1 MPDDF
6 EKKEEETYSFLQE
19 TRKDEQLKP
28 KKMIANVCKLAGKG
42 LVFGLAACL
51 AFCGLKPWAEAV
63 FEQRT
68 DVVTIPEDEE
78 PEAETVTEEVSEPQ
92 EYTVDNY
99 REMSGV
105 LTEVAKEATKSVVTV
120 EMVSDST
127 DLENLGEKTE
137 SVSGVIVWK
146 NLAEVLIAAPSRI
159 LEGEGTNL
167 QVTFCDGKTYEAKLK
182 KQDKN
187 SHLAVFAVMTPIL
200 KDSTKSHIQAATL
213 GNSNVVTK
221 GMPVI
226 ALGNQF
232 GYAGGS
238 GYGIISTVNNYIS
251 VADRAYRVLTTDIT
265 AAENGS
271 TILFNTDGEVIAIGD
286 QMVTGQESSN
296 LVTGYAISG
305 IKEVMELLSNG
316 YSVPYIGIRGVE
328 ITEEI
333 ANEQGIPQ
341 GIYVKGI
348 ESDSPAMQA
357 GIQNGDIVVSVD
369 GETVK
374 TLYGLGKVI
383 SKYKVGDHV
392 KIAVQRLGAEAYAEV
407 PFDVTIGS
415 KE

>member
-6 EKKEEETYSFLQE
+6 ENKQEEKYSFLQE
-19 TRKDEQLKP
+19 TLKDEQIKP
-28 KKMIANVCKLAGKG
+28 KKMIGNVCKIAGKG

-51 AFCGLKPWAEAV
+51 AFCGIKPWMEAV
-63 FEQRT
+63 FERQT

-78 PEAETVTEEVSEPQ
+78 PEEEEVTAEVPEQQ
-92 EYTVDNY
+92 EFTVGNY

-105 LTEVAKEATKSVVTV
+105 LTEVAKEASKSVVTV
-120 EMVSDST
+120 EIVSDST
-127 DLENLGEKTE
+127 DLESLGEKTE

-146 NLAEVLIAAPSRI
+146 NLAEVLVAAPSRI
-159 LEGEGTNL
+159 LDSEGAML
-167 QVTFCDGKTYEAKLK
+167 QITFNDGKTYEAKLK

-187 SHLAVFAVMTPIL
+187 SHLAVFSVMTPAL
-200 KDSTKSHIQAATL
+200 KDSTKKYIHAATL

-271 TILFNTDGEVIAIGD
+271 TVLFNTDGEVIGIGD
-286 QMVTGQESSN
+286 QMVTGQDSAT

-316 YSVPYIGIRGVE
+316 NAVPYIGIHGVE

-333 ANEQGIPQ
+333 AGAQGIPQ

-348 ESDSPAMQA
+348 EADSPAMQA
-357 GIQNGDIVVSVD
+357 GIQSGDIVVSVE

-392 KIAVQRLGAEAYAEV
+392 KMVVQRQGAEAYAEL

>member
-19 TRKDEQLKP
+19 TLKDEQRKP
-28 KKMIANVCKLAGKG
+28 KKIIATVCKLAGKG
-42 LVFGLAACL
+42 LVFGITACL
-51 AFCGLKPWAEAV
+51 AFCALKPWAEAV

-68 DVVTIPEDEE
+68 DVVTIPEDED
-78 PEAETVTEEVSEPQ
+78 PEVEAVTGEMPEQQ
-92 EYTVDNY
+92 EYTVENY

-105 LTEVAKEATKSVVTV
+105 LTEVAKEAVKSVVTV
-120 EMVSDST
+120 AMAGDSAN
-127 DLENLGEKTE
+127 LENLGEKTE

-159 LEGEGTNL
+159 LEGEGTNV
-167 QVTFCDGKTYEAKLK
+167 QITFYDGKTYEAKLK

-187 SHLAVFAVMTPIL
+187 SQLAVFAVMTPIL
-200 KDSTKSHIQAATL
+200 KDSTKNHIQAATL

-238 GYGIISTVNNYIS
+238 GYGIISTVNNSIS

-286 QMVTGQESSN
+286 QMVTGQESTT

-316 YSVPYIGIRGVE
+316 YGVPYIGIRGVE

-333 ANEQGIPQ
+333 AGEQGIPQ

-357 GIQNGDIVVSVD
+357 GIQNGDIVVSVE

-383 SKYKVGDHV
+383 AKYKVADHV
-392 KIAVQRLGAEAYAEV
+392 KIVVQRLGAEAYAEV

>member
-1 MPDDF
+1 MPDEF
-6 EKKEEETYSFLQE
+6 GKKEEETYSFLQE
-19 TRKDEQLKP
+19 TRKDEQIKP
-28 KKMIANVCKLAGKG
+28 KRIITNVCKIAGKG

-51 AFCGLKPWAEAV
+51 AFCGLKPWAEAI
-63 FEQRT
+63 FDQRT

-78 PEAETVTEEVSEPQ
+78 PEVEDVPEQEIQQQEFTVE
-92 EYTVDNY
+92 NY

-105 LTEVAKEATKSVVTV
+105 LTEVAKEAVKSVVTV
-120 EMVSDST
+120 EMAGDAT
-127 DLENLGEKTE
+127 NLENLGEKAE

-159 LEGEGTNL
+159 LDGEGTHI
-167 QVTFCDGKTYEAKLK
+167 QVTFYDGKTYEAKLK

-187 SHLAVFAVMTPIL
+187 SHLAVFSVGTPSL
-200 KDSTKSHIQAATL
+200 KDSTQHHIQAATL

-286 QMVTGQESSN
+286 QMVTGQESAT

-316 YSVPYIGIRGVE
+316 YGVPYIGICGVE

-333 ANEQGIPQ
+333 SNEQGIPQ

-348 ESDSPAMQA
+348 ESDSPAMQS
-357 GIQNGDIVVSVD
+357 GIQNGDIVVSVE

-392 KIAVQRLGAEAYAEV
+392 KIAVQRQGAEAYAEV

>member
-6 EKKEEETYSFLQE
+6 ENKEEKYSFLQE
-19 TRKDEQLKP
+19 TLKDEQRNP
-28 KKMIANVCKLAGKG
+28 KKIIAAVCKLAGKG

-63 FEQRT
+63 FEQKT
-68 DVVTIPEDEE
+68 DVVTIPEDED
-78 PEAETVTEEVSEPQ
+78 PEVEAVTEEMPEQQ
-92 EYTVDNY
+92 EYTVENY

-105 LTEVAKEATKSVVTV
+105 LTEVAKEAVKSVVTV
-120 EMVSDST
+120 EMAGDST
-127 DLENLGEKTE
+127 DLESLGEKTE

-159 LEGEGTNL
+159 LEGEGTNI
-167 QVTFCDGKTYEAKLK
+167 QITFYDGKTYEAKLK

-200 KDSTKSHIQAATL
+200 KDSTRNHIRAATL

-238 GYGIISTVNNYIS
+238 GYGIISTVNNFIS

-286 QMVTGQESSN
+286 QMVTGQESTN

-333 ANEQGIPQ
+333 AGEQGIPQ

-357 GIQNGDIVVSVD
+357 GIQNGDIVVSVE

>member
-19 TRKDEQLKP
+19 TRKDEQIKP
-28 KKMIANVCKLAGKG
+28 KKMVANVCKLAGKG

-78 PEAETVTEEVSEPQ
+78 PEVETVTEEVPEQQ
-92 EYTVDNY
+92 EYTVENY

-105 LTEVAKEATKSVVTV
+105 LTEVAKEAAKSVVTV
-120 EMVSDST
+120 EMAGDAAN
-127 DLENLGEKTE
+127 LESLGEKTE

-167 QVTFCDGKTYEAKLK
+167 QITFCDGKTYEAKLK

-187 SHLAVFAVMTPIL
+187 SQLAVFAVMTPIL

-286 QMVTGQESSN
+286 QMVTGQESAN

>member
-19 TRKDEQLKP
+19 TRKDEQIKP
-28 KKMIANVCKLAGKG
+28 KKMVANVCKLAGKG

-78 PEAETVTEEVSEPQ
+78 PEVETVTEEVPEQQ
-92 EYTVDNY
+92 EYTVENY

-105 LTEVAKEATKSVVTV
+105 LTEVAKEAAKSVVTV
-120 EMVSDST
+120 EMAGDAAN
-127 DLENLGEKTE
+127 LESLGEKTE

-167 QVTFCDGKTYEAKLK
+167 QITFCDGKTYEAKLK

-187 SHLAVFAVMTPIL
+187 SQLAVFAVMTPIL

-286 QMVTGQESSN
+286 QMVTGQESAN

-407 PFDVTIGS
+407 PFVVTIGS